1 MITEQHIRDLVN
13 SYFADTPYFLVETTV
28 KPAQRI
34 TVYIDGDQRVTV
46 DVCQQLNRYLEEQLD
61 RDNQDFD
68 LTVSSS
74 GIDRPLRLLRQYRK
88 NIGNELQI
96 TLKSGTVISGT
107 LVEIVDETISLIGIT
122 NPRNPEKKEIS
133 IKFNEIKTAVE
144 VIKFKK

>member
-13 SYFADTPYFLVETTV
+13 GYFADTPYFLVETTV

-107 LVEIVDETISLIGIT
+107 LVEIVDETISLIGI
-122 NPRNPEKKEIS
+122 PKPGNPEKKEIS

>member
-13 SYFADTPYFLVETTV
+13 GYFADTPYFLVETTV

-46 DVCQQLNRYLEEQLD
+46 DVCQHLNRYLEEQLD

-107 LVEIVDETISLIGIT
+107 LVEIIDETISLIGIP
-122 NPRNPEKKEIS
+122 NPGKSEKKEIS